1 MEVIQTRSIGGRLVP
16 VLAATAIAA
25 VVSSASAQAACQP
38 GANVLG
44 VSRTITL
51 DTQGGKLYGGLQ
63 YGSSGSDLLRDG
75 EVVLTFDD
83 GPLRRYTR
91 MVLEALEA
99 HCTKGTFFMVGRMA
113 VADPAMVREV
123 EAAGHTIATH
133 TWSHPNLGRRSARKA
148 GGEIELGISAVQKA
162 ATKPITPFFRF
173 PYLADPNSMIAYAKE
188 RNLGVFSI
196 DIDSYDYRT
205 RQPEKVYSTIM
216 RQLRE
221 RRKGIMLFHDI
232 QRSTANAMKRL
243 LDTLHRE
250 GFKVV
255 HIEAKAPV
263 ETLASFD
270 ETAETLLDKRRTQVA
285 AAPVAGGSYESATG
299 SQPRASAPPKEPP
312 PQTRVVL
319 NSEKPQ
325 PAITLQPTTRPA
337 PIILQ
342 TPEKDW
348 RRAIWGN

>member
-1 MEVIQTRSIGGRLVP
+1 MEVIQTRSTGDRLISVI
-16 VLAATAIAA
+16 AATAIATSCLSIA
-25 VVSSASAQAACQP
+25 AQAACP
-38 GANVLG
+38 AGGNVLG
-44 VSRTITL
+44 VTRTITL

-63 YGSSGSDLLRDG
+63 YGSSDLLRDG

-83 GPLRRYTR
+83 GPSRRYTR
-91 MVLEALEA
+91 KVLKALDA

-148 GGEIELGISAVQKA
+148 GGEIELGISAVQRA
-162 ATKPITPFFRF
+162 ATRPITPFFRF
-173 PYLADPNSMIAYAKE
+173 PYLADPNAMLAYA
-188 RNLGVFSI
+188 RDRDLGVFSI

-205 RQPEKVYSTIM
+205 RAAEKVYSTIM

-232 QRSTANAMKRL
+232 QRSTANAMRRL
-243 LDTLHRE
+243 LDTMHRE

-255 HIEAKAPV
+255 HIKSKAPV
-263 ETLASFD
+263 ETLTSFD
-270 ETAETLLDKRRTQVA
+270 KTAAELHEKRRTQVA
-285 AAPVAGGSYESATG
+285 AAPVSGGAYENATASRPRVRAPSPQTVPRTRIVLNRDK
-299 SQPRASAPPKEPP
+299 SQPSIRF
-312 PQTRVVL
+312 
-319 NSEKPQ
+319 KPTTQ
-325 PAITLQPTTRPA
+325 PAPVRRREQPT
-337 PIILQ
+337 
-342 TPEKDW
+342 KDW

>member
-1 MEVIQTRSIGGRLVP
+1 MAVIRTRSTGGRLIAAM
-16 VLAATAIAA
+16 AATIFATGVYTGA
-25 VVSSASAQAACQP
+25 AQAACQ
-38 GANVLG
+38 GGGKVLG

-63 YGSSGSDLLRDG
+63 YGSSDLLRDG

-113 VADPAMVREV
+113 VSDPAMVREV
-123 EAAGHTIATH
+123 EAAGHTIASH

-162 ATKPITPFFRF
+162 ATKPIAPFFRF
-173 PYLADPNSMIAYAKE
+173 PYLADPNAMIAYAKE
-188 RNLGVFSI
+188 RDLGVFSI

-205 RQPEKVYSTIM
+205 RKAEKVYSTIM
-216 RQLRE
+216 RQLRD

-232 QRSTANAMKRL
+232 QVSTAHAMKRL

-263 ETLASFD
+263 RTIKSFD
-270 ETAETLLDKRRTQVA
+270 ETAAELHEKRRTQVA
-285 AAPVAGGSYESATG
+285 AAPIGGGAYEDATT
-299 SQPRASAPPKEPP
+299 SRPPVRAPAKAST

-319 NSEKPQ
+319 NSEKTQPTATFNPTTTQ
-325 PAITLQPTTRPA
+325 PAPVRPK
-337 PIILQ
+337 Q
-342 TPEKDW
+342 PEKDW